1 MNAIPANTYM
11 SKVNNGNPK
20 KWYEVCF
27 KLPVKTPK

>member
-11 SKVNNGNPK
+11 SKVNNPK
-20 KWYEVCF
+20 KWCEVCS